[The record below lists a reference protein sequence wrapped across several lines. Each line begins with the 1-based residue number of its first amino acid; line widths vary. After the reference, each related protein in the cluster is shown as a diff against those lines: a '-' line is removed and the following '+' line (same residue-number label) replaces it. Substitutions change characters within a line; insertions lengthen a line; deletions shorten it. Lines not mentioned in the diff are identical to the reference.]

1 MLLQGGQGGEGKVA
15 SLVVLVP
22 GQALNRLHGM
32 KQKSRCEPSAMYLS
46 AGHPKK
52 DAWHCSA
59 GEWDGPKTEPR

>member
-15 SLVVLVP
+15 SLVLVP
-22 GQALNRLHGM
+22 SQALNRLHGM

-52 DAWHCSA
+52 DAWHCSV